1 MWFTLYPCFSIR
13 EQKTFQ
19 GLHMFYILV
28 WIPKQHSNIVV
39 FFKARHLR
47 GFGGENVCYVLC
59 APQSSYFENLMPRTT
74 VVRDGASLT
83 GNTQTTLRVWRL
95 KDNLSRHSLC
105 STLFWDG
112 ASGWSPLHIP
122 GYLPCKLWRNF
133 PDSTSQLLMGAQRK
147 VTDAWALAPGF
158 HICLG
163 ETELRFSGLPRKH
176 FTHCVIFPG
185 KDLFVWMD

>member
-1 MWFTLYPCFSIR
+1 MWFTRYPCFCVR

-28 WIPKQHSNIVV
+28 WIQKQHSNVVV
-39 FFKARHLR
+39 FFKTRRLR
-47 GFGGENVCYVLC
+47 GFGGGKCMLCYVC
-59 APQSSYFENLMPRTT
+59 SQKFIFENLLPRTT

-83 GNTQTTLRVWRL
+83 GNTQTTLHVWRL

-133 PDSTSQLLMGAQRK
+133 PDSTSHLLIWAQR
-147 VTDAWALAPGF
+147 LQM
-158 HICLG
+158 C
-163 ETELRFSGLPRKH
+163 GL
-176 FTHCVIFPG
+176 
-185 KDLFVWMD
+185 